1 MPESVT
7 VGELLVR
14 IRADVRDLEA
24 GLMKTQRGFD
34 GLAGRTRPGL
44 RALEGGLRGLAIGA
58 AGLPGPFGRLA
69 SALLRFAPG
78 GLVTLGVIAGV
89 GAMALIWK
97 EFTKRAEEARKET
110 EANARTLLALAD
122 ARRRFQA
129 GAVEQGLGLSRTRLN
144 ELLDI
149 QERVRV
155 SLRQIQEEM
164 HRLPGFV
171 FGIIPE
177 DVATRLREAQAAMSS
192 VTEAIA
198 DQRVELARAQEA
210 AAAFWKE
217 WSRISKERP
226 IGRGAAI
233 APRAEEFVPRVLGRF
248 KGTALAE
255 FTREMPS
262 AAGLDAMVNRWIEPF
277 AQQVRAR
284 YEFFQEIGQ
293 SIGNAL
299 ADGIYSIMS
308 GGNFFQSIG
317 RSLLGIGLNLFSR
330 FAGAAIGNALF
341 PGGGAVI
348 GGLLSGGA
356 PGMSMG
362 KSVTPGAGLM
372 TINLGNMP
380 AATNPL
386 AATRDAQWQV
396 FLKESLL
403 VSRAGGFR

>member
-14 IRADVRDLEA
+14 IRADVTDLEA
-24 GLMKTQRGFD
+24 GLKKTQTGFE
-34 GLAGRTRPGL
+34 GMGTRIRPGL
-44 RALEGGLRGLAIGA
+44 RAVEGGLRGLAISA

-78 GLVTLGVIAGV
+78 GFVTLGVIAGV
-89 GAMALIWK
+89 GAIALIWR
-97 EFTKRAEEARKET
+97 EFTKRAEEARKEV
-110 EANARTLLALAD
+110 EANARTLIALAD

-129 GAVEQGLGLSRTRLN
+129 GAAEQGLGLSRTRLD

-149 QERVRV
+149 QARVRI

-164 HRLPGFV
+164 ARLPGFV

-177 DVATRLREAQAAMSS
+177 DVATRLREAQTAMKS

-198 DQRVELARAQEA
+198 DQRMELARAQEA

-217 WSRISKERP
+217 WARISKERP

-233 APRAEEFVPRVLGRF
+233 APKAEEFRAQVFGAF
-248 KGTALAE
+248 KGTPLKQI
-255 FTREMPS
+255 TRDLPS
-262 AAGLDAMVNRWIEPF
+262 MADVDAWTNRWIEPF
-277 AQQVRAR
+277 AKQVQAR

-293 SIGNAL
+293 TIGNAL

-341 PGGGAVI
+341 PGGGAII
-348 GGLLSGGA
+348 GGLLSGGGGG
-356 PGMSMG
+356 PTMG
-362 KSVTPGAGLM
+362 KSVAPGAGLM

-403 VSRAGGFR
+403 VGRAGGFR